1 MSFAAEWKGL
11 DELLDR
17 LRRASPDIRHRI
29 NLATR
34 GSGELVASQARDNQR
49 SLFKGSGKVADI
61 SVQVTRSGDTVT
73 ADITAGGTP
82 YARIHELG
90 GTIHLPDIFPVQAN
104 ALHWISKAGDEVF
117 AKHARAH
124 DVVIPE
130 RSYLRS
136 ALKQREDDI
145 MRVFREAVAGA
156 GNVTQAA

>member
-1 MSFAAEWKGL
+1 MSFTAEWQGL
-11 DELLDR
+11 DELLQR
-17 LRRASPDIRHRI
+17 MSRASPDIRHRM
-29 NLATR
+29 NLAAR
-34 GSGELVASQARDNQR
+34 GAAELVATQARANMR
-49 SLFKGSGKVADI
+49 SLFKGSGRVADI
-61 SVQVTRSGDTVT
+61 SVRVTRRGEEVT
-73 ADITAGGTP
+73 GEVTAGGTP

-90 GTIHLPDIFPVQAN
+90 GTVHLPDIFPVQAN
-104 ALHWISKAGDEVF
+104 ALHWISKEGDEVF